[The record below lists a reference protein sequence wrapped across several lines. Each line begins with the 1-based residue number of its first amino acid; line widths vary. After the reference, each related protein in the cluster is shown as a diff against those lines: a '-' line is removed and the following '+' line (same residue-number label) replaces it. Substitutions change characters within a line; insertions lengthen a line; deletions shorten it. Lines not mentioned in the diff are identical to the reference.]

1 MATFCCKVHLN
12 TKLLVAR
19 HGEQCRCR
27 LTSRQVSNK
36 VSTEAE
42 LLTARDSSWS
52 KWPRFQWRGPFCL
65 YFKWALKL
73 ICNRH
78 SRWLYIFIAWLRRS
92 RLIRLS
98 MTRIETNPKESFVGF
113 QPTRKKMEPTLI
125 SFPRQTLERIFSFF
139 LGNSKSMRVWFF
151 KKRKKDQESDVKI
164 IFCQISFFF
173 SSTWSSEAPFDF
185 ETASALFGRVVRWV
199 SNFER
204 IRKKRLFWV
213 TDYSAEASF
222 YSDNPGWAIRWSG
235 MSVKTWQPRRE
246 ETKEFIR
253 LRMSWQDCHTS
264 VQSTRLR

>member
-151 KKRKKDQESDVKI
+151 KKRKKIRSLTSR
-164 IFCQISFFF
+164 SFFVRFLSFFPPPEVPKHLSTSKRHQHF
-173 SSTWSSEAPFDF
+173 SE
-185 ETASALFGRVVRWV
+185 ELFAEKTV

-213 TDYSAEASF
+213 TDYSAGASF
-222 YSDNPGWAIRWSG
+222 YSDNPGWAIKWPG
-235 MSVKTWQPRRE
+235 MSV
-246 ETKEFIR
+246 
-253 LRMSWQDCHTS
+253 
-264 VQSTRLR
+264 